1 MTIEDPIEYGFA
13 GINQIQVNRQAG
25 ITFPVGLRAI
35 MRLDPDV
42 ILVGEIRDTE
52 TATTAVQAAITG
64 HLVLSS
70 IHANDGVSSL
80 IRLIDMGVEPFLV
93 TSAVIGSLSQRLVR
107 RVCPYCRNMTEVS
120 PAGAVAYATAMGE
133 TRDKFMVGRGCNFCS
148 RSGFLGRVGVYE
160 LLALTD
166 NLRKMVMKGVTA
178 SELKEQA
185 ISEGMIAMGK
195 DGMQKVR
202 DGLTTPGEIMKNV
215 FTIV

>member
-1 MTIEDPIEYGFA
+1 
-13 GINQIQVNRQAG
+13 
-25 ITFPVGLRAI
+25 
-35 MRLDPDV
+35 
-42 ILVGEIRDTE
+42 
-52 TATTAVQAAITG
+52 
-64 HLVLSS
+64 
-70 IHANDGVSSL
+70 
-80 IRLIDMGVEPFLV
+80 
-93 TSAVIGSLSQRLVR
+93 
-107 RVCPYCRNMTEVS
+107 MTEVP